1 MNIYAIPSRFQRLM
15 AYFIDIFP
23 ILFVWLTIAYLFFD
37 FGETMS
43 MYLDNKGDTDARGL
57 FIKERN
63 QIRNLTFLTWIVYC
77 TFMEASSYQGTLG
90 KRLMDI
96 KVVDENGNRLDLFK
110 AFLRNALKVLSIV
123 PLFIGI
129 LWIIFDK
136 KGQAWHDKLSKSIV
150 VKE

>member
-1 MNIYAIPSRFQRLM
+1 
-15 AYFIDIFP
+15 
-23 ILFVWLTIAYLFFD
+23 
-37 FGETMS
+37 
-43 MYLDNKGDTDARGL
+43 MYLDNKGDTDVRAL

-63 QIRNLTFLTWIVYC
+63 QIRNLTFLSWIVYC
-77 TFMEASSYQGTLG
+77 TFMEASSHQGTFG

-96 KVVDENGNRLDLFK
+96 KVVDENGKRLDLYK

-136 KGQAWHDKLSKSIV
+136 KGQAWHDKLSRSIV
-150 VKE
+150 VKDKSTN